1 MIYAVANQKGGVGK
15 TTTVNALGAAFAERG
30 ARVLVIDLDPQA
42 GLTISY
48 GVNPDALPQ
57 TMYQVLLEK
66 AAASDIAQTLASSTV
81 VLWPANLDLAAIE
94 AELIGQLRWDQTLTQ
109 ILSGAQD
116 YDVVLIDCPP
126 TLGILTTNA
135 LVAADVVIV
144 PVQCEYLAFRALAQL
159 FRIVENIRKKAN
171 PSVQVKILRTMYD
184 PRTKHAREVFDEL
197 LSTWPKE
204 VLHTFIKRTVKFA
217 DASVGGSSILQY
229 DGDSE
234 AAQSYRSLCEEL
246 LNGEETPINR
256 RSRRKRV
263 FSNRKASA

>member
-42 GLTISY
+42 GLTVSC

-66 AAASDIAQTLASSTV
+66 AAPADIAQVIAPSQV

-94 AELIGQLRWDQTLTQ
+94 AELIGQLRWDQNLTSV
-109 ILSGAQD
+109 LAGARD

-135 LVAADVVIV
+135 LVAADMVLV
-144 PVQCEYLAFRALAQL
+144 PVQCEYLVFRALVQL
-159 FRIVENIRKKAN
+159 LKIVENVRKKAN
-171 PSVQVKILRTMYD
+171 PTVQLKILRTMYD
-184 PRTKHAREVFDEL
+184 PRTSHAREVFDEL
-197 LSTWPKE
+197 FTTWPTE
-204 VLHTFIKRTVKFA
+204 VLDTFIKRTVKFA
-217 DASVGGSSILQY
+217 DASVGGSSILEFASA
-229 DGDSE
+229 SE
-234 AAQSYRSLCEEL
+234 AAESYRTLCEEL
-246 LNGEETPINR
+246 LHGEETRVNQRPR
-256 RSRRKRV
+256 RQRVLPRRKT
-263 FSNRKASA
+263 